1 MEKDQGARPL
11 LSPYLESE
19 MPIDFPSRPPSD
31 MPRELADLAR
41 DRDELVDA
49 ELDEM
54 IPTAE
59 RPYNVRTLDALA
71 RAVQRVAK
79 MFGIEAEL
87 EEYTEPSVRLD
98 DDLARFLFMLE
109 AAAGDYGAAFPV
121 KVSELKGDKELTLV
135 TAHLME
141 LAADEDF
148 KRFLEGEGDDERAE
162 VEIEIRRDGDEME
175 RESFDFGSRMR

>member
-1 MEKDQGARPL
+1 
-11 LSPYLESE
+11 
-19 MPIDFPSRPPSD
+19 

-59 RPYNVRTLDALA
+59 RPYNVKTLDALA

-98 DDLARFLFMLE
+98 DDVARFLMMMST
-109 AAAGDYGAAFPV
+109 AAEDYGKPFPV
-121 KVSELKGDKELTLV
+121 QVSELKGDKELTLV

-148 KRFLEGEGDDERAE
+148 KRFLEGDDERAE

>member
-1 MEKDQGARPL
+1 
-11 LSPYLESE
+11 
-19 MPIDFPSRPPSD
+19 
-31 MPRELADLAR
+31 
-41 DRDELVDA
+41 
-49 ELDEM
+49 
-54 IPTAE
+54 
-59 RPYNVRTLDALA
+59 
-71 RAVQRVAK
+71 

-98 DDLARFLFMLE
+98 DDVARFLMMMST
-109 AAAGDYGAAFPV
+109 AAEDYGKPFPV
-121 KVSELKGDKELTLV
+121 QVSELKGDKELTLV

-148 KRFLEGEGDDERAE
+148 KRFLEGEDDDERAE